1 MVSSIHR
8 DEYVVLLR
16 LLRQCRTDS
25 GLTQGQFAEALGRAQ
40 SFVSDMERGF
50 RRIDLIQLRDI
61 CAVLNISLL
70 DFVARF
76 EAEISASRLKRS
88 KGTTTRRNTSR
99 VVIPQLGGDLG
110 AMAE

>member
-16 LLRQCRTDS
+16 LLRQYRVES
-25 GLTQGQFAEALGRAQ
+25 GLTQGQFAQALERPQ

-61 CAVLNISLL
+61 CEVLNISLL
-70 DFVARF
+70 DFVSRF
-76 EAEISASRLKRS
+76 EAELSAPNQSR
-88 KGTTTRRNTSR
+88 
-99 VVIPQLGGDLG
+99 
-110 AMAE
+110 

>member
-16 LLRQCRTDS
+16 LLRQYRVES
-25 GLTQGQFAEALGRAQ
+25 GLTQGQFAQALERPQ

-61 CAVLNISLL
+61 CEVLNISLL
-70 DFVARF
+70 DFVSRF
-76 EAEISASRLKRS
+76 EAELSAP
-88 KGTTTRRNTSR
+88 G
-99 VVIPQLGGDLG
+99 
-110 AMAE
+110 

>member
-50 RRIDLIQLRDI
+50 RRIDLIQLW
-61 CAVLNISLL
+61 VLNISLL

-76 EAEISASRLKRS
+76 EAEISAFERPA
-88 KGTTTRRNTSR
+88 TTH
-99 VVIPQLGGDLG
+99 D
-110 AMAE
+110 

>member
-16 LLRQCRTDS
+16 LLRQYRVES
-25 GLTQGQFAEALGRAQ
+25 GLTQGQFAQALERPQ

-61 CAVLNISLL
+61 CEVLNISLL
-70 DFVARF
+70 DFVSRF
-76 EAEISASRLKRS
+76 EAELSAPGQSR
-88 KGTTTRRNTSR
+88 
-99 VVIPQLGGDLG
+99 
-110 AMAE
+110 

>member
-16 LLRQCRTDS
+16 LLRQYRTDS

-76 EAEISASRLKRS
+76 EAELSAFERPA
-88 KGTTTRRNTSR
+88 TTH
-99 VVIPQLGGDLG
+99 D
-110 AMAE
+110 

>member
-16 LLRQCRTDS
+16 LLRQCRVES
-25 GLTQGQFAEALGRAQ
+25 GLTQGQFALALERPQ

-61 CAVLNISLL
+61 CEVLNISLL
-70 DFVARF
+70 DFISRF
-76 EAEISASRLKRS
+76 ESEVSALK
-88 KGTTTRRNTSR
+88 
-99 VVIPQLGGDLG
+99 
-110 AMAE
+110 